1 MSHKQPQYRGV
12 TGKLD
17 GDVYASPGQEEGAPV
32 RVDVGERPPSGHSCA
47 VSIQIV
53 VVVVQ
58 SPIQVVR

>member
-1 MSHKQPQYRGV
+1 MQGLQLALQGGW
-12 TGKLD
+12 T
-17 GDVYASPGQEEGAPV
+17 GDVLASPGQEKGAPV
-32 RVDVGERPPSGHSCA
+32 RVDVGECLPSSHDCA